1 MSTTTKIVKRKL
13 REALHQ
19 EKSSSFKKRTRR
31 AEDAAMKDMDDKKLS
46 TKLKKAYTKADR
58 AVEDFMDETN
68 LSELDTKAGE
78 AVDYV
83 ADKAKKTGEFIANKS
98 RAVANTGR
106 WIKKHPVK
114 TGLGT
119 AAVAGGAVA
128 MSSDDDDLSSEIKK
142 IKAKDPS
149 ERTAAEKRLLRIM
162 EED

>member
-1 MSTTTKIVKRKL
+1 MSTTTKIIRGKL
-13 REALHQ
+13 REALRQ
-19 EKSSSFKKRTRR
+19 EKSGSFKKRVRR
-31 AEDAAMKDMDDKKLS
+31 AEDAAMKDIDDKKLS
-46 TKLKKAYTKADR
+46 TKFKKAYTKADR
-58 AVEDFMDETN
+58 AVEDFMDEAN

-98 RAVANTGR
+98 RAVANTGS

-114 TGLGT
+114 TGVGA
-119 AAVAGGAVA
+119 AAVAGGAAA
-128 MSSDDDDLSSEIKK
+128 MSDDDDLSSEIKK

-162 EED
+162 EEE

>member
-1 MSTTTKIVKRKL
+1 MSTTTKIIRRKL
-13 REALHQ
+13 REAPHQ

-31 AEDAAMKDMDDKKLS
+31 AEDAAMKEMDDKKLS

-58 AVEDFMDETN
+58 AVEDFMDKHH
-68 LSELDTKAGE
+68 LDKLATKAGE

-83 ADKAKKTGEFIANKS
+83 SDKAKKTGEFIANKS
-98 RAVANTGR
+98 KAVANTGR

-114 TGLGT
+114 TGVGA
-119 AAVAGGAVA
+119 AAVAGGAAA
-128 MSSDDDDLSSEIKK
+128 MSGDDDDLYSEIKK

-162 EED
+162 ED

>member
-1 MSTTTKIVKRKL
+1 MSTTTKIIRGKL
-13 REALHQ
+13 REALRQ
-19 EKSSSFKKRTRR
+19 EKSSSFKKRVRK
-31 AEDAAMKDMDDKKLS
+31 AEDASMKDMDDKKLS
-46 TKLKKAYTKADR
+46 TKLKKAYVKADR
-58 AVEDFMDETN
+58 AVEDFVDETN
-68 LSELDTKAGE
+68 LSDLDTKAGE

-98 RAVANTGR
+98 RAVANTGS

-114 TGLGT
+114 TGVGA
-119 AAVAGGAVA
+119 AAVAGGAAA
-128 MSSDDDDLSSEIKK
+128 MSDDDDLSSEIKK

>member
-1 MSTTTKIVKRKL
+1 MSTTTKIIRAVM
-13 REALHQ
+13 
-19 EKSSSFKKRTRR
+19 KK
-31 AEDAAMKDMDDKKLS
+31 AKDNPEKLS
-46 TKLKKAYTKADR
+46 TKADR

-98 RAVANTGR
+98 KAVANTGS

-114 TGLGT
+114 TGLGA
-119 AAVAGGAVA
+119 AAVAGGAAA
-128 MSSDDDDLSSEIKK
+128 MSDDDDLYSEIKK